1 MNKEQLITLTKE
13 FIHEATHYNM
23 DYLDRI
29 YSKDL
34 TIVMVDENDQVS
46 TMDKDQTLGYFKER
60 LDSGAPPLSEESDF
74 LYAGGDEK
82 LAMVLV
88 SRTMQFNARLE
99 KMLFTLFWQKTDIG
113 WQVVKE
119 SSSITPA

>member
-1 MNKEQLITLTKE
+1 MNKEQLIALTKE

-23 DYLDRI
+23 EYLDRI

-34 TIVMVDENDQVS
+34 TIVMVDENDQVN
-46 TMDKDQTLGYFKER
+46 TMDKEQTLGYFQER
-60 LDSGAPPLSEESDF
+60 LDNDAPPLSEESDF
-74 LYAGGDEK
+74 LYAGGDDR

-88 SRTMQFNARLE
+88 RRTMQFNARLE

-119 SSSITPA
+119 SSSISPA